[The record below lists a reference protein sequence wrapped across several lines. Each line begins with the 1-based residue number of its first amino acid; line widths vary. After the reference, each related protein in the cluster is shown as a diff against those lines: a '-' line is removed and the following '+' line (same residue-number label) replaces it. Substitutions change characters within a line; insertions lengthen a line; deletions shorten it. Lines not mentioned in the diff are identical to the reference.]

1 METIAALAAPSSA
14 FVSAVGASSLIGGR
28 SVQQRVSCTFGRVL
42 VSGGRRHA
50 RGPVLRRRRDLG
62 AEALSKFGLNASEQ
76 RKPLRVAAQSQD
88 SAGND
93 VKVEEV
99 AQELEKQA
107 EESKAAY
114 NDAVDALKEETLKV
128 QDSAKTAFDPAAE
141 KAIEVLR
148 DTTEKLKEEAEKAR
162 ALLTATALETAELGK
177 SNLNLLAENA
187 PDGPIKEVAES
198 AVNAH
203 LSEKTK
209 QGAKIHD
216 FCLGIPYGKEN
227 YMPVSPEYTPW
238 LEDWYGG
245 MLVAGG
251 LLWFILTG
259 STAAIRFGVI
269 LGGVLLALSVSSL
282 KVWKQ
287 GKSSIPYIQG
297 QAAIAAIIFIKDSRK
312 FLATGG
318 FFPPAVSALASGA
331 MLAFYA
337 YVYLAGGNPPKKDKS
352 VNPAPAS

>member
-14 FVSAVGASSLIGGR
+14 FVSALGASSLIGGR

-62 AEALSKFGLNASEQ
+62 AEALLKFGLNATDQ
-76 RKPLRVAAQSQD
+76 RKSLRVGAQSQD

-114 NDAVDALKEETLKV
+114 NEAVDALKEETLKV
-128 QDSAKTAFDPAAE
+128 QDSAKTAFDPTAE

-198 AVNAH
+198 AVDAH

-216 FCLGIPYGKEN
+216 FCLGIP
-227 YMPVSPEYTPW
+227 
-238 LEDWYGG
+238 YGG

-352 VNPAPAS
+352 VNPAPAE

>member
-1 METIAALAAPSSA
+1 M
-14 FVSAVGASSLIGGR
+14 
-28 SVQQRVSCTFGRVL
+28 
-42 VSGGRRHA
+42 
-50 RGPVLRRRRDLG
+50 
-62 AEALSKFGLNASEQ
+62 
-76 RKPLRVAAQSQD
+76 
-88 SAGND
+88 
-93 VKVEEV
+93 EEV

-238 LEDWYGG
+238 LEDWYGRIC
-245 MLVAGG
+245 M
-251 LLWFILTG
+251 
-259 STAAIRFGVI
+259 
-269 LGGVLLALSVSSL
+269 
-282 KVWKQ
+282 Q
-287 GKSSIPYIQG
+287 
-297 QAAIAAIIFIKDSRK
+297 
-312 FLATGG
+312 
-318 FFPPAVSALASGA
+318 
-331 MLAFYA
+331 
-337 YVYLAGGNPPKKDKS
+337 
-352 VNPAPAS
+352 

>member
-216 FCLGIPYGKEN
+216 FCLGIPYG
-227 YMPVSPEYTPW
+227 
-238 LEDWYGG
+238 G